1 MFKNLNSAINN
12 PQLYTQPQLQSQINL
27 NNPVEN
33 KFQQPIQTFHVAQ
46 SQEIDPKFLNK
57 LDTISEK
64 LDQIRSITQTNNQNL
79 PNMETN
85 ILLQNIQRI
94 VRENEEYKKELFE
107 KSNKIDEQNK
117 KITELLMK
125 AQSYVE
131 QSHQILEQ
139 KNNSFQNN
147 AEKNALRVLELE
159 QDKMRLTADLRYYLA
174 FINSISDSIFILF
187 QNKKNYKVY

>member
-1 MFKNLNSAINN
+1 MYLFYLDQIALFKNLNSAINN
-12 PQLYTQPQLQSQINL
+12 PLYAQPQLQSQINL

-33 KFQQPIQTFHVAQ
+33 KFQQPIQTFHVPQ
-46 SQEIDPKFLNK
+46 TQEIDPKFLSK

-107 KSNKIDEQNK
+107 K
-117 KITELLMK
+117 
-125 AQSYVE
+125 
-131 QSHQILEQ
+131 
-139 KNNSFQNN
+139 
-147 AEKNALRVLELE
+147 R
-159 QDKMRLTADLRYYLA
+159 
-174 FINSISDSIFILF
+174 
-187 QNKKNYKVY
+187 